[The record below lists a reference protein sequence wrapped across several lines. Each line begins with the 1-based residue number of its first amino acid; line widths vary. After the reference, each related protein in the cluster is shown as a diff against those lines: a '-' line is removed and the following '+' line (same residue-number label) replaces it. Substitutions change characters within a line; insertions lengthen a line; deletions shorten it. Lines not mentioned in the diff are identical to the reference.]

1 VAASVDGLAAEVGT
15 IRMHDLAR
23 EVVAIAEA
31 GLKARARPG
40 SGGMLPDETH
50 FLDALKE
57 SLETGQVPAD
67 ELLARYHGEWEGD
80 LSRIYA
86 EYSY

>member
-1 VAASVDGLAAEVGT
+1 
-15 IRMHDLAR
+15 MHDLAR
-23 EVVAIAEA
+23 EAVALSEA

-40 SGGMLPDETH
+40 AGGLVPDETH
-50 FLDALKE
+50 FLNALRD
-57 SLETGQVPAD
+57 SIETGRVPAD
-67 ELLARYHGEWEGD
+67 DLLADYHGPWNGD

>member
-1 VAASVDGLAAEVGT
+1 ML
-15 IRMHDLAR
+15 
-23 EVVAIAEA
+23 AIAEA

-40 SGGMLPDETH
+40 AGGLIADETH
-50 FLDALKE
+50 FLNALHE
-57 SLETGQVPAD
+57 IVAAGQTPAD
-67 ELLARYHGEWEGD
+67 ELLARYRGDWDGD